1 MGKHILAVI
10 AAIFATVPLACGADL
25 GIESRGARVE
35 PVHAAGYSFHRG
47 RGIYQD
53 SGWAYEVPVYR
64 ECRVRIIQ
72 TASGIDRIRHCL

>member
-1 MGKHILAVI
+1 MGKHVLAVI
-10 AAIFATVPLACGADL
+10 AAIFATTPLACGAVL
-25 GIESRGARVE
+25 AGESRGARAE
-35 PVHAAGYSFHRG
+35 PVYVTGYSFYRG
-47 RGIYQD
+47 RGVYQD